1 MWGWGVLI
9 SSLGCFFTSLSI
21 IVQKVSWQEGVSY
34 NHACAMWCA
43 GLAVMI
49 IAIVFNAWSLRLAPL
64 AILAPLSGETVVWNV
79 LLAVYCLGERT
90 NLTELSAVGLIL
102 SGIVMVVVFG
112 PHDPPEQPQSS
123 TLELEKH
130 RFTSDPRM
138 LYYFLC
144 IGFVMVGTLVVILH
158 TEKKKRWYQ
167 SRLHGLNT

>member
-43 GLAVMI
+43 GLGVMI

-90 NLTELSAVGLIL
+90 NLTELSAVGLRI
-102 SGIVMVVVFG
+102 
-112 PHDPPEQPQSS
+112 
-123 TLELEKH
+123 
-130 RFTSDPRM
+130 
-138 LYYFLC
+138 
-144 IGFVMVGTLVVILH
+144 
-158 TEKKKRWYQ
+158 
-167 SRLHGLNT
+167 SRGGVR